1 MIAYLIGPVE
11 LRLGV
16 DDGGRVLV
24 QRRHELRQARGLL
37 GEGLLGRGT
46 HPATAASPSAGAA
59 RSLANHLSDKLTG
72 ASLKFKVTVKS
83 PSLTRARH
91 TGPPAR
97 AKLAY
102 ESIVVGRSGD
112 GDVVGEGVHATP
124 HGVAALMISDI
135 GTFH

>member
-1 MIAYLIGPVE
+1 MCFMIAYLIGPVE

-37 GEGLLGRGT
+37 GEGLLGRGP

-59 RSLANHLSDKLTG
+59 RSLANHITDKLTVRHFTQVQ
-72 ASLKFKVTVKS
+72 SHCHR

-102 ESIVVGRSGD
+102 ESIVGRSG
-112 GDVVGEGVHATP
+112 GGGVVGEGVHATP
-124 HGVAALMISDI
+124 HGVEE
-135 GTFH
+135 

>member
-37 GEGLLGRGT
+37 GEGLLGRGGP
-46 HPATAASPSAGAA
+46 HPAPAASPSAGAA

-72 ASLKFKVTVKS
+72 ASLHSSSKSLSPSVT

-102 ESIVVGRSGD
+102 ESIVVGRSGG

-124 HGVAALMISDI
+124 HGVEE
-135 GTFH
+135 